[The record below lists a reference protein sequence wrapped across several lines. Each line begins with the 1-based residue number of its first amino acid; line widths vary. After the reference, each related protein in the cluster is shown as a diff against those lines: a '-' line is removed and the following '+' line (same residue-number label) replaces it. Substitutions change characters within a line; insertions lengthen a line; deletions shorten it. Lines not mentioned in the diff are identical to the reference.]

1 MSFEQLQKILADYS
15 PDEIVIVGLGNHF
28 CCDDRAGLLFFE
40 KLHELPDLSG
50 SLFINAGCNPEN
62 YLMQIID
69 HKPKLVLFVDAVE
82 NSQNFESIKLY
93 NSDEI
98 SDSDFSTHA
107 YSIGFIEK
115 FIKMNI
121 ITEIKYLGISI
132 ENSRPGTEISTD
144 TLEQIEDYF
153 KI

>member
-1 MSFEQLQKILADYS
+1 
-15 PDEIVIVGLGNHF
+15 
-28 CCDDRAGLLFFE
+28 
-40 KLHELPDLSG
+40 
-50 SLFINAGCNPEN
+50 
-62 YLMQIID
+62 
-69 HKPKLVLFVDAVE
+69 
-82 NSQNFESIKLY
+82 LY

-98 SDSDFSTHA
+98 SDSDFSTLA